1 MTGFL
6 ASRPGDIFPDFSPA
20 FFSAASR
27 CPHLRWLHVFNV
39 GTDHA
44 VFQRFFQGGI
54 LLTNSAGASALPIA
68 QTVIGGLLMLA
79 RGFPR
84 WAAAQARREWS
95 PSPET
100 PADLSEQT
108 LVVVGLGSLLGH
120 YPAPVWLV
128 PM

>member
-6 ASRPGDIFPDFSPA
+6 ASRPFA
-20 FFSAASR
+20 R
-27 CPHLRWLHVFNV
+27 EY
-39 GTDHA
+39 
-44 VFQRFFQGGI
+44 
-54 LLTNSAGASALPIA
+54 
-68 QTVIGGLLMLA
+68 VIGGLLMLA

-108 LVVVGLGSLLGH
+108 LVVVRLGSLLGH